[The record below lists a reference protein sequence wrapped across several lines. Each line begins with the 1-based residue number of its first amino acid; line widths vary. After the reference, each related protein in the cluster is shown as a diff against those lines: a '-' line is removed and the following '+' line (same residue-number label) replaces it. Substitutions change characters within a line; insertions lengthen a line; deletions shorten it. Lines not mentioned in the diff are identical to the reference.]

1 VQAHHMMGFFRL
13 LIELQIHM
21 QNSTVGQLE
30 T

>member
-1 VQAHHMMGFFRL
+1 MGFFRL